1 MLSFLQADRAAAA
14 AGAEDRTRFIFKWH
28 PGTAEANFIR
38 VRSDELINFPSQITF
53 KSTPPYPRRHV

>member
-1 MLSFLQADRAAAA
+1 MPSFLQADRAAAA
-14 AGAEDRTRFIFKWH
+14 VGAEDRTRFIFKWH